1 MSTETVE
8 ITVAMNGVD
17 YNDDSEVSIVFVGT
31 GQGMSIWVILMGTII
46 FALLIISILV
56 FLFGMQTF
64 FAAKNTKNDLEES
77 EGRQSNKKAE
87 GNEGGMPSSATS

>member
-1 MSTETVE
+1 
-8 ITVAMNGVD
+8 MNGVD

-64 FAAKNTKNDLEES
+64 FAAKNTKKDCEDNES
-77 EGRQSNKKAE
+77 RQSQKNGTGA
-87 GNEGGMPSSATS
+87 NEGGMPSSATS